1 MPSRFSAPPVGAST
15 MAAGVAFI
23 AVGAMLAALFA
34 LPGPAGA
41 STVSKGSAGCSPQP
55 NCNDEAVRYSAGPG
69 EANTVTI
76 STGSPVQNVAYIK
89 DSVPI
94 TPGEGC
100 QRGSGPS
107 SQTDTGDS
115 DPKKAWCFI
124 TEDFSGTVVAE
135 LRDGNDSLDLRA
147 TGLQWVLD
155 GSGNDRVESAS
166 TTINGPGDDV
176 FTCDQS
182 DETEC
187 EVLTG
192 KVKGVAFYVPG
203 LGDDRIYGND
213 HPDRLMGGAGN
224 DRISGRGGNDR
235 LYGGAGADVLF
246 GGGGFDR
253 LFGGG
258 GPGVDRLVQ

>member
-1 MPSRFSAPPVGAST
+1 MLSRFSAPPAAANTTASGA
-15 MAAGVAFI
+15 AFI
-23 AVGAMLAALFA
+23 AVGVVLAALFA
-34 LPGPAGA
+34 LPAPAGA
-41 STVSKGSAGCSPQP
+41 STVRTTADGL
-55 NCNDEAVRYSAGPG
+55 EYSAGPG
-69 EANTVTI
+69 EANHVTI
-76 STGSPVQNVAYIK
+76 STGSPVQNVAYIH

-94 TPGEGC
+94 TPLGEGC

-115 DPKKAWCFI
+115 DPNKAWCYI

-135 LRDGNDSLDLRA
+135 LRDGNDSLDLNA

-155 GSGNDRVESAS
+155 GSGNDRVDGAS
-166 TTINGPGDDV
+166 TTVNGPGDDV
-176 FTCDQS
+176 FTCS
-182 DETEC
+182 DDTEC

-192 KVKGVAFYVPG
+192 KVKNVAFYVPG
-203 LGDDRIYGND
+203 LGDDRIYGSQE

-235 LYGGAGADVLF
+235 LYGGPGADVLF
-246 GGGGFDR
+246 GGDGFDR

-258 GPGVDRLVQ
+258 GPGEDRLVQ